1 MSLQR
6 EYMKFLFIIFSITFC
21 CSANAQRCLTPEY
34 SLKNRD
40 FNFVSKRTATIN
52 NAKRSLLKDEI
63 INIPVIVHVLY
74 NNNQQ
79 NISDEQVISQIIS
92 LNKDFRRQNADTIN
106 TPAAFKGVAA
116 DTKIQFC
123 LAKVDPKGKYTT
135 GIIHKYTTHTQ
146 FEADDAMKFSA
157 QGGDDAWDAS
167 RYLNIWVCNLF
178 GRTLGYA
185 VLPGSPAEKDGVVIQ
200 FSAFGTIGNVVAP
213 FDKGRTATHEIG
225 HWLGLQH
232 LWGDTECGDDGIDD
246 TPQQQGSNSG
256 CPSFPHLS
264 SCSNNPNG
272 DMFMNYMDFTNDAC
286 MNMFTNGQKE
296 KMRNLFTQGGLRN
309 SFLGSIECDSSNAEG
324 GPLPK
329 DTGKLKIVL
338 YPNPASSILNIS
350 SNIDTEV
357 EGRILRLYDAS
368 GKLCLSQ
375 ILQSQTTILNVS
387 NLAPGMYILKIEGK
401 TGPHIYKVMK
411 TGASH

>member
-6 EYMKFLFIIFSITFC
+6 EYMKFLFIIFFITFC
-21 CSANAQRCLTPEY
+21 LSANAQRCLTPEY
-34 SLKNRD
+34 LQKNRD
-40 FNFVSKRTATIN
+40 FNFVSKRTGTIN
-52 NAKRSLLKDEI
+52 TAKRSLLENEI

-79 NISDEQVISQIIS
+79 NISDDQVISQIIS
-92 LNKDFRRQNADTIN
+92 LNKDFRRKNEDTVN
-106 TPAAFKGVAA
+106 TPAAFRNIAA

-123 LAKVDPKGKYTT
+123 LAKVDPHGKYTS
-135 GIIHKYTTHTQ
+135 GIIHKYTTQPQ
-146 FEADDAMKFSA
+146 FVADDAMKFSG

-200 FSAFGTIGNVVAP
+200 FSAFGTIGNLTAP
-213 FDKGRTATHEIG
+213 FNKGRTATHEIG

-232 LWGDTECGDDGIDD
+232 LWGDTDCGDDGIAD
-246 TPQQQGSNSG
+246 TPPQQGGNSG

-264 SCSNNPNG
+264 SCSANPDG

-296 KMRNLFTQGGLRN
+296 KMRNLFAEGGPRN
-309 SFLGSIECDSSNAEG
+309 SFLGSIECDSTNAEG
-324 GPLPK
+324 GPVPK
-329 DTGKLKIVL
+329 DEGKLKIIL
-338 YPNPASSILNIS
+338 YPNPASSILNIN

-357 EGRILRLYDAS
+357 VGRVLRLYDAS
-368 GKLCLSQ
+368 GKLCLTQ
-375 ILQSQTTILNVS
+375 IIQSQTTILNVS
-387 NLAPGMYILKIEGK
+387 SLAPGMYILKIEGE
-401 TGPHIYKVMK
+401 TGPHIFKVMK
-411 TGASH
+411 TE